1 MEEKKKLNW
10 FQRFYMAIFKIEDY
24 HKFFEEKWTKALGY
38 FTILALIVAL
48 LFGLISSLDFSGM
61 FERGYS
67 FFKTLPEFEYKDKA
81 LTENVYASGY
91 DEEFNTFFVMDT
103 SKDYTDFSKVSEVAE
118 KEYGNNYIDS
128 EIKVFVYKTTTFCDY
143 YGNIIKLN
151 YAENLDVQGIKSF
164 SKNELVEGLDNGGKD
179 RVYIFYYVYAAVI
192 NFVSIFTT
200 FILDIVMLAIFADIV
215 GMLVC
220 KVKIRFR
227 EGFSLG
233 VYAVTLPILISLI
246 YSVINYFTGF
256 YMEYISY
263 MTLIIEYVYVVAV
276 IFMIK
281 SDRMKIQEELIKAEI
296 IREEVAKELEDK
308 RQEEKQEDKN
318 EETENNYI
326 AENKVE
332 NKTEEVSANE
342 ENKTNEESTQN
353 QVETDLE
360 EDNKPKEIEEN

>member
-38 FTILALIVAL
+38 FTILSLIVAL
-48 LFGLISSLDFSGM
+48 LFGLISGLDFSGM

-81 LTENVYASGY
+81 LTENIYASGY
-91 DEEFNTFFVMDT
+91 DDEFNTFFVMDT

-118 KEYGNNYIDS
+118 KEYGNNYLDS

-151 YAENLDVQGIKSF
+151 YAENLDAQGITSF
-164 SKNELVEGLDNGGKD
+164 SKNELVEVLDNGGKD
-179 RVYIFYYVYAAVI
+179 QVYIFYYIYAAVI
-192 NFVSIFTT
+192 NFVTIFTT
-200 FILDIVMLAIFADIV
+200 FILDVVMLAIFADIV

-281 SDRMKIQEELIKAEI
+281 SDRIKLQEELIKAEI

-308 RQEEKQEDKN
+308 KEEEKQEEIKQ
-318 EETENNYI
+318 EED
-326 AENKVE
+326 
-332 NKTEEVSANE
+332 KTEEVKDKNVTEEATVNE
-342 ENKTNEESTQN
+342 ENKTNEETTQN

>member
-24 HKFFEEKWTKALGY
+24 HKFFEEKWTKSFGY
-38 FTILALIVAL
+38 FTILSLIVAL
-48 LFGLISSLDFSGM
+48 LFGLISGLDFSGM

-67 FFKTLPEFEYKDKA
+67 FFKTLPEFEYKDKT

-118 KEYGNNYIDS
+118 KEYGNNYLDS

-151 YAENLDVQGIKSF
+151 YAENLDAQGITSF
-164 SKNELVEGLDNGGKD
+164 SKNELVEVLDNGGKNQ
-179 RVYIFYYVYAAVI
+179 VYIFYYIYAVVI

-200 FILDIVMLAIFADIV
+200 FILDVVMLAIFADIV

-233 VYAVTLPILISLI
+233 VYAVTLPMLISLI

-281 SDRMKIQEELIKAEI
+281 SDRMKLQEELIKAEI
-296 IREEVAKELEDK
+296 IREEVAKELENK
-308 RQEEKQEDKN
+308 KVEEQEEVKQEEKTED
-318 EETENNYI
+318 
-326 AENKVE
+326 VE
-332 NKTEEVSANE
+332 NKDVTGETTVNE
-342 ENKTNEESTQN
+342 ENKTKEETTQN

-360 EDNKPKEIEEN
+360 EDNKLKEIEEN